1 MSFWPLRAFRPSW
14 RGKETGKLLPGP
26 LVLAESVTEASELLQ
41 VGTFGRL
48 GPPDQLVAEALIVST
63 TLSPFD
69 QQFLRPMKL
78 RLHAFRPVW
87 FGHDPRKP
95 FVGHSVLASSPAEAL
110 EVMKMGMYSN
120 FRPPDQLNSVTYDPR
135 PQDGVVVGEWTAFD
149 QRVLHHLRIQ
159 P

>member
-1 MSFWPLRAFRPSW
+1 MTAPILRRMNFWPLRAFRPSW

-26 LVLAESVTEASELLQ
+26 LVLAESVTEARELLQ

-63 TLSPFD
+63 
-69 QQFLRPMKL
+69 M
-78 RLHAFRPVW
+78 
-87 FGHDPRKP
+87 
-95 FVGHSVLASSPAEAL
+95 
-110 EVMKMGMYSN
+110 
-120 FRPPDQLNSVTYDPR
+120 NSVTYDPR

-149 QRVLHHLRIQ
+149 RRVLRHLRIQ